1 MLITRHAPA
10 PPAAALPLA
19 DLTPADVRTTDVV
32 QLTPLSTAG
41 KHATFMGV
49 KSDGQKVF
57 VKHAALR
64 NFMPGPLSRYNPQF
78 AAGFNTL
85 FPHLDRFQD
94 MTETMLS
101 HFLNGYFESRGRAY
115 AGITYEEVVGR
126 DPVTGK
132 NEVCLAAPLVEH
144 LGTLED
150 VPAAS
155 IANPRDAIEGTLLR
169 GLLLGDCDVSFNAS
183 NTAVVKA
190 AGQMS
195 DGTPTRAGEA
205 LLMDFGEGGHEQI
218 SFLGVPFGSTQLMA
232 QFPQEIRPAMES
244 ILKLDRDEVHRLVE
258 VGGQHVTGWTP
269 ALTDHFTDILD
280 HNLSQ
285 ARERW
290 ASNPG
295 WFSPEGSRNPLRG
308 TDHLALK
315 KYLFAI
321 PSTLS
326 YYVGLKQSGILAG
339 IPDNHAL
346 AERILPMQSQW
357 PSQRQDVSP
366 A

>member
-205 LLMDFGEGGHEQI
+205 LLMDFGEGGHPTT
-218 SFLGVPFGSTQLMA
+218 SFLGVPFASHSLLNEY
-232 QFPQEIRPAMES
+232 PQYIKPAMEN
-244 ILKLDRDEVHRLVE
+244 ILKLDRDQLHKLVE
-258 VGGQHVTGWTP
+258 EAGAHQTGWTP
-269 ALTDHFTDILD
+269 EMTPHLTDV
-280 HNLSQ
+280 LSH
-285 ARERW
+285 
-290 ASNPG
+290 
-295 WFSPEGSRNPLRG
+295 SPESMREKWTSKPQWFDPSQSRHPLRQRKAPPIG
-308 TDHLALK
+308 LTNVLFTAPRAL
-315 KYLFAI
+315 
-321 PSTLS
+321 
-326 YYVGLKQSGILAG
+326 VGFSQMKRSGILHSLPANR
-339 IPDNHAL
+339 DL
-346 AERILPMQSQW
+346 AQKMVDLLPSW
-357 PSQRQDVSP
+357 PSSVHTS
-366 A
+366 